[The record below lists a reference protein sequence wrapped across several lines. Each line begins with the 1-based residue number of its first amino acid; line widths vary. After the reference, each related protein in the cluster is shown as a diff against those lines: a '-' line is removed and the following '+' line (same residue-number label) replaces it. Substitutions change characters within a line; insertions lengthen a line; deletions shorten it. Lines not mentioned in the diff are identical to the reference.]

1 MQRFIALQFL
11 LIALHL
17 PFSASANNTNG
28 PVIPKWL
35 PGNPHY
41 KLVEPIANDGLINT
55 YTLQTDYGRIRVEGT
70 PLLIVRA
77 HELSALARMQQ
88 LEESDVFKQALE
100 KSAASPLRGATA
112 LIEDPIPTLKG
123 AASGVGR
130 WLSDVGRAIAS
141 NDPHQ
146 ANVAKTALGQSTAK
160 RAFAYQFGVDP
171 YSSFKPLQEKLD
183 DLAWAA
189 AGGGMTIKAVFSMI
203 PDVVG
208 TVVSVTG
215 TSDGMK
221 MLVRDS
227 SPAQLEAHNRNM
239 LKSMKV
245 RQNLVDAL
253 IGNPSYTP
261 QELTI
266 LIAEIDGM
274 KSIRSREKLL
284 SAAAGAEGE
293 ARAVFMRYR
302 TQMIANYLK
311 QTKAKGKFIAIAQT
325 IFLKTDD
332 GAIVGHFPVDSVRVT
347 PEFSSKLLDF
357 DQEIGK
363 LSGVNRKIMFIG
375 GGVDS
380 PVLIGLKAAGW
391 TVVDHQFH
399 PY

>member
-1 MQRFIALQFL
+1 MNRFIACQL
-11 LIALHL
+11 LAIAFHL
-17 PFSASANNTNG
+17 PFSVYANNAIGEVGAGWLTTSEFYKVEE
-28 PVIPKWL
+28 PVS
-35 PGNPHY
+35 
-41 KLVEPIANDGLINT
+41 NDGLINT

-70 PLLIVRA
+70 PMLILRA
-77 HELSALARMQQ
+77 HELSALARMQK
-88 LEESDVFKQALE
+88 LEKSDVFKQSLE
-100 KSAASPLRGATA
+100 KSAASPLRGAAA

-189 AGGGMTIKAVFSMI
+189 TGGGMTIKAVFSMI

-215 TSDGMK
+215 TTDGMR

-227 SPAQLEAHNRNM
+227 SPAQLEAHNRKI
-239 LKSMKV
+239 LKAMKV
-245 RQNLVDAL
+245 QQNLVDAL
-253 IGNPSYTP
+253 IGNPAYTP

-284 SAAAGAEGE
+284 SAAARAEGE

-332 GAIVGHFPVDSVRVT
+332 GAIVGHFPVDTIRVN
-347 PEFSSKLLDF
+347 PEFSSKLHEF
-357 DQEIGK
+357 DQTIEK
-363 LSGVNRKIMFIG
+363 FSGVDRKLMFIG
-375 GGVDS
+375 GSVDA
-380 PVLIGLKAAGW
+380 PVADGLKAAGW
-391 TVVDHQFH
+391 TVVDQQFQ
-399 PY
+399 P